1 MSLSLRPIM
10 AKKAV
15 ASRISYGTRFC
26 RLYRCPVWHTEAGDT
41 FKYCGV
47 AVVWVEHKLSL
58 VVFL

>member
-1 MSLSLRPIM
+1 M